1 MTRSRRT
8 SRQTAAVVLALAEQ
22 PATWRY
28 GHHLCRQL
36 GIKPGSMYPILMDL
50 ADRHLLDTGW
60 DAEVPAGRPPRHRYR
75 LSGTGQAVAIELA
88 KTTVSPV
95 RRSRPMV
102 RWQGA

>member
-1 MTRSRRT
+1 MMRASTR
-8 SRQTAAVVLALAEQ
+8 TAAVVLALAEQ

-28 GHHLCRQL
+28 GHQLCRRL
-36 GIKPGSMYPILMDL
+36 GIRPGSMYPILMDL
-50 ADRHLLDTGW
+50 ADRHLLETGW

-75 LSGTGQAVAIELA
+75 LSAAGQALALELA
-88 KTTVSPV
+88 KSTVPPV